1 MQMVCGIS
9 RSTNLSAAIPLDGT
23 TGQGSAPSTDDQTG
37 CAWPV
42 VIATAANLTTKQPA
56 ERSTKNCSGGARRTA
71 PRMTIFAS
79 RIAVVILVI
88 LLCLVVVIPRPILIA
103 PVFSPVALIIIVIP
117 LISATAIM
125 SVRQSRYRCK
135 TCQGHAGDGCYIEK
149 SLDHGWSP
157 LWLSLVGLCRD
168 MSFHME

>member
-42 VIATAANLTTKQPA
+42 VIATAANLTTKQPT
-56 ERSTKNCSGGARRTA
+56 ERGAKNCSGGARRTA

-79 RIAVVILVI
+79 RIAIVILII
-88 LLCLVVVIPRPILIA
+88 LLCLIVVIPRPILIA
-103 PVFSPVALIIIVIP
+103 PVFTSVTLIIIVIP
-117 LISATAIM
+117 LISAAAILAM
-125 SVRQSRYRCK
+125 RQCGDGCK
-135 TCQGHAGDGCYIEK
+135 TCQGHAGGGCYIEK

-157 LWLSLVGLCRD
+157 LRLSLVR
-168 MSFHME
+168 